1 MSDSTSHNVQRLT
14 DAHFASRLFSKDAS
28 LWGADAAAEA
38 AIRLNW
44 VDAPRHADAVLADAH
59 TLRERFHALGVD
71 RFVLCGMGGSSLGP
85 DMLARCS
92 GVSLHVLDTTHP
104 SEVLKAASDIA
115 TLGVIV
121 SSKSGT
127 TLETRSHLAL
137 FESRFREANIDPLS
151 RIVIITD
158 PGTELEEYA
167 REFGYALVL
176 ADPDVGG
183 RFSIFTAFGLVPP
196 VLAGASLEATVASA
210 LESID
215 LLAQDSVANPALI
228 LAAEAFSQQKSLP
241 LEIDQPYPGLADWI
255 EQLVAESTGKDGRG
269 VLPTLLWSTAAD
281 NGHARP
287 EPGSPEL
294 GELLMTWQVATAAL
308 GYLLGVNPF
317 DQPDVEQ
324 SKQATRSLLSA
335 ARASEKRDFDEQ
347 AFPGNQS
354 WTLLPIEDIARET
367 FVDQLRKQ
375 LTTREYVALQLFAPY
390 ESAARAFALREW
402 LAETLRVPVT
412 VGWGPRFLHSTGQ
425 LHKGG
430 PRTGIF
436 VQVVAPFEL
445 DCEIPGQHFTFGEL
459 LRAQANGDAT
469 VLAETGQPVLRIEA
483 TVDGLCD
490 ALDVEAAS

>member
-28 LWGADAAAEA
+28 LWGEDSAAEA

-137 FESRFREANIDPLS
+137 FESRFREANIDPVS

-215 LLAQDSVANPALI
+215 LLSQDSVANPALI
-228 LAAEAFSQQKSLP
+228 LAAEAFRQQKSLP
-241 LEIDQPYPGLADWI
+241 LEVDQPYPGLADWI
-255 EQLVAESTGKDGRG
+255 EQLVAESTGKDGHG
-269 VLPTLLWSTAAD
+269 VLPTLRRSTGD
-281 NGHARP
+281 SDGQSIP
-287 EPGSPEL
+287 EPGTPAL

-324 SKQATRSLLSA
+324 SKQATRSLLTSKRSA
-335 ARASEKRDFDEQ
+335 DKRTSD
-347 AFPGNQS
+347 GSQS
-354 WTLLPIEDIARET
+354 WALLPIDDISRDS
-367 FVDQLRKQ
+367 FVHQLRKQ

-430 PRTGIF
+430 PRTGVF

>member
-1 MSDSTSHNVQRLT
+1 MSDSTSHNVQRLA

-28 LWGADAAAEA
+28 LWGEDSAAEA

-44 VDAPRHADAVLADAH
+44 VDAPRHAEAVLADAR
-59 TLRERFHALGVD
+59 TLRERFQALGVD

-104 SEVLKAASDIA
+104 SEVLTAASDLA
-115 TLGVIV
+115 TLGVII

-137 FESRFREANIDPLS
+137 FESRFREANIDPVS

-196 VLAGASLEATVASA
+196 ELAGASLEVIVASA

-215 LLAQDSVANPALI
+215 SLSRDAVANPALI
-228 LAAEAFSQQKSLP
+228 LAAEAFRQQKSFQ
-241 LEIDQPYPGLADWI
+241 LEIDQPYPGLADWV
-255 EQLVAESTGKDGRG
+255 EQLVAESTGKGGRG
-269 VLPTLLWSTAAD
+269 VLPTLRRSTGGGD
-281 NGHARP
+281 GHSRP
-287 EPGSPEL
+287 EPGLPEL

-324 SKQATRSLLSA
+324 SKQATRSLLTRKRSA
-335 ARASEKRDFDEQ
+335 DKRTSDIS
-347 AFPGNQS
+347 QS
-354 WTLLPIEDIARET
+354 WALLPIDDISRDS
-367 FVDQLRKQ
+367 FVHQLRKQ

-430 PRTGIF
+430 PRTGVF

>member
-1 MSDSTSHNVQRLT
+1 MTDSTSQNVQRLL
-14 DAHFASRLFSKDAS
+14 DARFASRLFSKDAS
-28 LWGADAAAEA
+28 LWGEESAPEA

-44 VDAPRHADAVLADAH
+44 VDAPRHAESVLADAH
-59 TLRERFHALGVD
+59 TLRERFRALGVD
-71 RFVLCGMGGSSLGP
+71 RFLLCGMGGSSLGP

-92 GVSLHVLDTTHP
+92 GVRLDVLDTTHP
-104 SEVLKAASDIA
+104 SEVRKAATDIE

-137 FESRFREANIDPLS
+137 FESRFRAANIDPVS

-158 PGTELEEYA
+158 PGTELEQYA
-167 REFGYALVL
+167 REGGYVLVL
-176 ADPDVGG
+176 ADPNVGG

-215 LLAQDSVANPALI
+215 LLSQDSVANPALI
-228 LAAEAFSQQKSLP
+228 LAAEALNQQKSLQ
-241 LEIDQPYPGLADWI
+241 LEIDEPYPGLADWI

-269 VLPTLLWSTAAD
+269 VLPTLRRSIVAE
-281 NGHARP
+281 NGHSRP
-287 EPGSPEL
+287 ESGFTAL

-324 SKQATRSLLSA
+324 SKQATRSILTA
-335 ARASEKRDFDEQ
+335 KRPSDSS
-347 AFPGNQS
+347 QS
-354 WTLLPIEDIARET
+354 WTLSPIEDISRDS
-367 FVDQLRKQ
+367 FVDELRKQ
-375 LTTREYVALQLFAPY
+375 LATREYVALQLFAPY
-390 ESAARAFALREW
+390 EYAARAFALRDW
-402 LAETLRVPVT
+402 LSDTLRVPVT

-430 PRTGIF
+430 PRTGVY

-459 LRAQANGDAT
+459 LRAQANGDAN
-469 VLAETGQPVLRIEA
+469 VLAATGQPVLRIEA
-483 TVDGLCD
+483 AINGLCD
-490 ALDVEAAS
+490 ALGVVEAY